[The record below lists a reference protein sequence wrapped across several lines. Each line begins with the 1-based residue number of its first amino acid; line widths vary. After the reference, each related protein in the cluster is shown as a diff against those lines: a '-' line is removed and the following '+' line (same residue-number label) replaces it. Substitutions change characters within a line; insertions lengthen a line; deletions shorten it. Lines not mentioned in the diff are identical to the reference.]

1 MLSPVSL
8 RNYYIIIYYGINL
21 VTPLLLSNYSTVK
34 ERGHMFILLEVIN
47 VILQKKNINEF
58 IHNEHLY
65 FIIISKLINSLW

>member
-47 VILQKKNINEF
+47 VILQKNINEF
-58 IHNEHLY
+58 TQ
-65 FIIISKLINSLW
+65 

>member
-47 VILQKKNINEF
+47 VILQKKK
-58 IHNEHLY
+58 Y
-65 FIIISKLINSLW
+65 

>member
-47 VILQKKNINEF
+47 VILQKKKILMN
-58 IHNEHLY
+58 LY
-65 FIIISKLINSLW
+65 TMNTCILLLFQN